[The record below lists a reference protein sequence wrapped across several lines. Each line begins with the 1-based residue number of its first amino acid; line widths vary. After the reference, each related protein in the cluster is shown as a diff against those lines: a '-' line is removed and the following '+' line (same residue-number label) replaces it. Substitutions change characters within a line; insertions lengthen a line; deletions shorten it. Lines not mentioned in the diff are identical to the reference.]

1 MSNSQ
6 HMAVPKSFKVLYG
19 DMDCQSRYTPRN
31 FVANR
36 YELCESTAK
45 MLTGIAEHMLASLS
59 ISMEEVLARCH
70 RSLKKGG
77 SVVTEC
83 ESDWVIRRLAELLD
97 CRNINA
103 H

>member
-1 MSNSQ
+1 MSENKPL
-6 HMAVPKSFKVLYG
+6 AVPKNFNVLYG
-19 DMDCQSRYTPRN
+19 DMDCQSRYSPRD

-59 ISMEEVLARCH
+59 ISREDVLASCH

-83 ESDWVIRRLAELLD
+83 ESDWVIRRLDELLA
-97 CRNINA
+97 CTNINV